1 MSIANNSWA
10 EKRYVGEAEVSVAW
24 DHEEEEGREARKSFH
39 GRENLQERRKE
50 SQNGLG
56 NKRPWLRGL
65 PNWSYEHPRYQ

>member
-50 SQNGLG
+50 SCHGLEA
-56 NKRPWLRGL
+56 KRTWPREM
-65 PNWSYEHPRYQ
+65 PSWS